1 MYIYILEC
9 GKRKKRSNKGKIETQ
24 RKKKHENKCKKKRY
38 PNKLINKFNINNK
51 HKIKRKIK
59 K

>member
-24 RKKKHENKCKKKRY
+24 RKKKHENKCKYKDVIYKY
-38 PNKLINKFNINNK
+38 I
-51 HKIKRKIK
+51 
-59 K
+59 